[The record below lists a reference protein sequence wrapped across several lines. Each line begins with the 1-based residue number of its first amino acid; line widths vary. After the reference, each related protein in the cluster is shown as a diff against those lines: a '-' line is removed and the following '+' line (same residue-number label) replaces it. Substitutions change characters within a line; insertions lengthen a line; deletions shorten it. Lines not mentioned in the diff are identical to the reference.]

1 MRTGPASSPTPPWII
16 FGTALVYFALG
27 SVLTAHFMQL
37 KAAWADNHHV
47 FRLRVHQAVPGR
59 MPVLRNPK
67 EMDATNFV
75 NNILQPK
82 LVYFVRRIQ

>member
-1 MRTGPASSPTPPWII
+1 
-16 FGTALVYFALG
+16 
-27 SVLTAHFMQL
+27 MQL
-37 KAAWADNHHV
+37 KAAWADSHHV
-47 FRLRVHQAVPGR
+47 FQLRVHQAVPRR